1 MKKHIL
7 TWEAF
12 QPPDHP
18 GTSLLC
24 LLQYVSAF
32 LVLGSPDWTQYSS
45 CSPTNG
51 SGGGGGT
58 SDSTFVHTVG
68 WGPSLLQGY
77 TANLCSTCCPP
88 GPPRSFLQC
97 CSIAHHCPAC
107 PVTQDYSLI
116 ILSQVQ
122 DLHLPSLNVI
132 RSCQPAKGPL
142 NSSLP
147 LQCINYFAQ
156 FGSIC
161 KLTERTL
168 YTIIQAANEDIKQY
182 CPQYQAPS
190 WVMDCQLNFVL

>member
-1 MKKHIL
+1 MKSLPLVNSTLPTAIKFSPWSSLLKAEETHPNMRSIP
-7 TWEAF
+7 A
-12 QPPDHP
+12 PDHP

-51 SGGGGGT
+51 SRGGGGT

-107 PVTQDYSLI
+107 PVTQDYSLPGAGLAFALAECHKV
-116 ILSQVQ
+116 LSACQR
-122 DLHLPSLNVI
+122 PS
-132 RSCQPAKGPL
+132 
-142 NSSLP
+142 
-147 LQCINYFAQ
+147 
-156 FGSIC
+156 
-161 KLTERTL
+161 E
-168 YTIIQAANEDIKQY
+168 
-182 CPQYQAPS
+182 
-190 WVMDCQLNFVL
+190 